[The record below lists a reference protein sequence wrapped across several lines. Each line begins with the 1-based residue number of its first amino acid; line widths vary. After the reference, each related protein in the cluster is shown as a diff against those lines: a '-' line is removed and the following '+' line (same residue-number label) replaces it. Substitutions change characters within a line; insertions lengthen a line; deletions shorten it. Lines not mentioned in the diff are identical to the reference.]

1 MTLTG
6 PTTSTGFRLDDG
18 QIEVVDQA
26 VADVMR
32 RKSPAEKVAMV
43 CAAHRTAKRLMAAG
57 IRRMH
62 PDWSDDDI
70 QAEVCRRLL
79 HGTN

>member
-1 MTLTG
+1 MH

-26 VADVMR
+26 LADVMR
-32 RKSPAEKVAMV
+32 QKTPAEKIAMV
-43 CAAHRTAKRLMAAG
+43 GAAHRTAKRLMAAG
-57 IRRMH
+57 IRQTH
-62 PDWSDDDI
+62 PGWSEAEI
-70 QAEVCRRLL
+70 QTEVCRRLL

>member
-1 MTLTG
+1 MSTSR

-26 VADVMR
+26 MADMMR
-32 RKSPAEKVAMV
+32 LKSPAEKVAMV
-43 CAAHRTAKRLMAAG
+43 SAAHRTAKKLMAAG
-57 IRRMH
+57 IRHSH
-62 PDWSDDDI
+62 PDWSEAEI

>member
-1 MTLTG
+1 MTPNG

-26 VADVMR
+26 VADMMR
-32 RKSPAEKVAMV
+32 LKSPAEKVALV
-43 CAAHRTAKRLMAAG
+43 GAAHRMAKRLLAAG
-57 IRRMH
+57 IRRNH
-62 PDWSDDDI
+62 ADWTEEQI

>member
-1 MTLTG
+1 MNSDG
-6 PTTSTGFRLDDG
+6 PKTSTGFRLDDG

-26 VADVMR
+26 VADMMR
-32 RKSPAEKVAMV
+32 RKSPAEKIALVG
-43 CAAHRTAKRLMAAG
+43 AAHRMAKRLMAGG
-57 IRRMH
+57 IRRNH
-62 PDWSDDDI
+62 ADWTEEQI